1 MSPRQKAIQ
10 MATPHETWVMQ
21 LVAQAKDEMAAQ
33 INANAHGMRRAMAE
47 KQAKMEQSLIALGAI
62 AQNLEVHRSGAGI
75 VRIEDL
81 PGKRE
86 PYDFLV
92 DIPIGSG
99 STSQREGSFSV
110 SQEGPFVAVRR
121 YATFQS
127 ALEFSVVVNSAT
139 SRFTG
144 RSFGRYRPIHSAWD
158 LNDAQSGVTTTFA
171 HPIPASMTMVGA
183 VELPSAMSGF
193 RTMEF
198 DGRILVEDAGS
209 GRPRQNI
216 SVPSSLWTPQI
227 NSPQDLGA
235 LDFFE
240 RGSVVTFKVQPNH
253 VNNPPAGNA
262 AGDLLFSGAAIPLTP
277 ADSWP
282 FLAGQ
287 YDKHEGIITPGAFSS
302 NAATPPVVTRI
313 EDDVVTRLPDGI
325 LTIGFI
331 GYRILQ
337 PIGPMG

>member
-1 MSPRQKAIQ
+1 
-10 MATPHETWVMQ
+10 MATPHENWVMD
-21 LVAQAKDEMAAQ
+21 LVAQAKAEMAAQ
-33 INANAHGMRRAMAE
+33 INANAHGVRRAFAE
-47 KQAKMEQSLIALGAI
+47 KQAKMDQSLLALGAI

-75 VRIEDL
+75 VRIEDM

-86 PYDFLV
+86 PYDMLV
-92 DIPIGSG
+92 EIPIGSG
-99 STSQREGSFSV
+99 STSQREGSFPV

-127 ALEFSVVVNSAT
+127 ALEASITVDGST
-139 SRFTG
+139 LRFTG

-158 LNDAQSGVTTTFA
+158 INDAQSGVSTTIANPF
-171 HPIPASMTMVGA
+171 PASMTMVGG
-183 VELPSAMSGF
+183 VELPSNMSGF

-216 SVPSSLWTPQI
+216 AVPSSLWTPQI

-262 AGDLLFSGAAIPLTP
+262 EGGQIFGSAG
-277 ADSWP
+277 WP

-287 YDKHEGIITPGAFSS
+287 YDKHEGIITPSAFSTS
-302 NAATPPVVTRI
+302 AASPPVVTRI
-313 EDDVVTRLPDGI
+313 ADDIVTRLPDGI
-325 LTIGFI
+325 LTIGFL

-337 PIGPMG
+337 PLGPMG

>member
-1 MSPRQKAIQ
+1 
-10 MATPHETWVMQ
+10 MATPHENWVMG
-21 LVAQAKDEMAAQ
+21 LVAQAKAEMAAQ
-33 INANAHGMRRAMAE
+33 INTNAHGMRKAFAE
-47 KQAKMEQSLIALGAI
+47 KQAKMDQSLAALGAI
-62 AQNLEVHRSGAGI
+62 AQSLSIERSGAGI

-86 PYDFLV
+86 SYDFLV

-99 STSQREGSFSV
+99 STSRAPGSFSV

-121 YATFQS
+121 YATFRS
-127 ALEFSVVVNSAT
+127 ALEVSVEVEGGTA
-139 SRFTG
+139 RFTG

-158 LNDAQSGVTTTFA
+158 LNDAQSGVQSTVTNPF
-171 HPIPASMTMVGA
+171 PASMTMVGG
-183 VELPSAMSGF
+183 VELPSNMSGF

-198 DGRILVEDAGS
+198 DGLILVEDSGS

-216 SVPSSLWTPQI
+216 EVPSSLWTPQI

-240 RGSVVTFKVQPNH
+240 RGSVVTFKVQPTH

-262 AGDLLFSGAAIPLTP
+262 EGGNIFGNAG
-277 ADSWP
+277 WP

-287 YDKHEGIITPGAFSS
+287 YDKHEGIITPEAFTT
-302 NAATPPVVTRI
+302 NGATPPVVTRI
-313 EDDVVTRLPDGI
+313 TDDIVTRLPDGV
-325 LTIGFI
+325 LTIGFM

-337 PIGPMG
+337 PTGPMG

>member
-1 MSPRQKAIQ
+1 M
-10 MATPHETWVMQ
+10 ENWV
-21 LVAQAKDEMAAQ
+21 LGLIAQAKAEMQAQ
-33 INANAHGMRRAMAE
+33 INANTHGVRRAFAE
-47 KQAKMEQSLIALGAI
+47 KQAKMDASLEALGAI
-62 AQNLEVHRSGAGI
+62 AKQLEVERSGAGI

-92 DIPIGSG
+92 DIPIGAG
-99 STSQREGSFSV
+99 STSRREGSFSV
-110 SQEGPFVAVRR
+110 TQEGPFVAVRR

-127 ALEFSVVVNSAT
+127 SLEASVTVEGTT

-158 LNDAQSGVTTTFA
+158 LNDAGSGVQTAITNPF
-171 HPIPASMTMVGA
+171 PASMTMVGG
-183 VELPSAMSGF
+183 VELPSNMSGF

-198 DGRILVEDAGS
+198 DGRILVEDSGS

-216 SVPSSLWTPQI
+216 EVPSSLWTPQI

-240 RGSVVTFKVQPNH
+240 RGSVVTFKVIPNH

-262 AGDLLFSGAAIPLTP
+262 SGDNIFGAAG
-277 ADSWP
+277 WP

-287 YDKHEGIITPGAFSS
+287 YDKHEGIITPEAFSTS
-302 NAATPPVVTRI
+302 AADPPVVTQL
-313 EDDVVTRLPDGI
+313 EDDIVTRLPDGI
-325 LTIGFI
+325 LTIGFS